1 MTTTIDL
8 YDIDSDGERSLADTF
23 TLHDDGTVTYEHG
36 RARATVDTM
45 TRRCGSLAT
54 AVDALRSW
62 SNGYV
67 ATAERR

>member
-8 YDIDSDGERSLADTF
+8 YDIDRDGQRTLADTF

-36 RARATVDTM
+36 RARAIVATM
-45 TRRCGSLAT
+45 VRRCGSLPA
-54 AVDALRSW
+54 AVAALRSW

-67 ATAERR
+67 ATVERR

>member
-1 MTTTIDL
+1 MTTTIDF
-8 YDIDSDGERSLADTF
+8 YDVDFDGERSLADTF
-23 TLHDDGTVTYEHG
+23 TVDDDGTLTFEHG

-45 TRRCGSLAT
+45 TRRCGSLAA